1 MNLLPSELIQNGIDT
16 YLSKYPA
23 TSRKI
28 YWLVMGFVVVVLGAL
43 PFIYVDLSVQDSGI
57 ICPFA
62 EKATDPDS
70 MLYAEINVSQR
81 NIGYITKDMPVNI
94 QISSFNY
101 NEWGSVSGKVT
112 EISSDFIANVSGN
125 NVCYKV
131 KCSLDK
137 NHLLRKNGVKGW
149 LKKGMSVSAHFRITR
164 RSLFDLLYQKM
175 DDWVNPSQ
183 YEK

>member
-1 MNLLPSELIQNGIDT
+1 MNLLPSELVQNGIDA

-23 TSRKI
+23 ASRKI
-28 YWLVMGFVVVVLGAL
+28 YWLVMGFVVVVLCTL
-43 PFIYVDLSVQDSGI
+43 PFIYVDLSVQDAGLI
-57 ICPFA
+57 LPAA
-62 EKATDPDS
+62 EKNICPDS

-81 NIGYITKDMPVNI
+81 NIGYIAKDMPVNI

-101 NEWGSVSGKVT
+101 NEWGSISGKVT
-112 EISSDFIANVSGN
+112 EISSDFMTDTSGN
-125 NVCYKV
+125 NVFYKV

-164 RSLFDLLYQKM
+164 RSLFDLLYHKM
-175 DDWVNPSQ
+175 DDWVNPAQ